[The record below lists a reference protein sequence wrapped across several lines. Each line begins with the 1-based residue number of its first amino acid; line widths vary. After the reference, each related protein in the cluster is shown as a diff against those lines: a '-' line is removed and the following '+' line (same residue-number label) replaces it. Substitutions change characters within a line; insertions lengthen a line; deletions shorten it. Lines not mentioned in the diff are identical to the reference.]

1 MENCADM
8 DYYQN
13 WAWNDLNCETAQANV
28 TSLAFSLSTTRVQ
41 VQWWFPGFCLRGC
54 RRCDESPN
62 DSTTNPTNLG
72 TLSWGGRYMGGLDV
86 WMCGCGG
93 IVEISEQIPIRWS
106 GQMGRLTIPATL
118 SSSLI
123 MRLPGQYDQ
132 RSFAIIIMICPA
144 GGQQRRIA
152 PAKVDFWLPFT
163 LRWHFRP
170 KTFPSH
176 SWTQ

>member
-1 MENCADM
+1 MN
-8 DYYQN
+8 
-13 WAWNDLNCETAQANV
+13 LRRHK
-28 TSLAFSLSTTRVQ
+28 FSQLPSQIQFAGFRV
-41 VQWWFPGFCLRGC
+41 WGAC
-54 RRCDESPN
+54 RCDKPPDNSA
-62 DSTTNPTNLG
+62 THPTDLG
-72 TLSWGGRYMGGLDV
+72 ALPWGGRYMGGLDV
-86 WMCGCGG
+86 WMCGWCG

-106 GQMGRLTIPATL
+106 GQMERLTIPATL

-132 RSFAIIIMICPA
+132 WSFAIIMMICPA

-176 SWTQ
+176 W